1 MNALLRRLCRARA
14 VPLAMRRQLGRMFVP
29 YSDRDFALEIDGT
42 IYRGRLDSYIEWL
55 VWVTGQFFEFTYLN
69 LVRSFQ
75 LGGTAVD
82 VGANVGNHSLALST
96 MFDEVI
102 AIEPYTPLYRR
113 LEEKVGGLSNVRIH
127 PCGFSSFSGEAC
139 FCPPHGRNLGTG
151 RVADQGT
158 HRITLIRGD
167 ELLMP
172 SPTGSIRFIK
182 IDVEGHEAEVLQGLA
197 GIMARDRPVV
207 MYESF
212 RMAAATRAE
221 ALGASFAL
229 FPPGYDFLGLRGQ
242 TTFPSQRQVAHP
254 VRITPANQARR
265 YAYVLALPS
274 ERRLLSPHS

>member
-1 MNALLRRLCRARA
+1 MNALLRRICRARQ

-29 YSDRDFALEIDGT
+29 YSDREFVLEIDGT
-42 IYRGRLDSYIEWL
+42 IYRGRLDCYIEWL

-102 AIEPYTPLYRR
+102 AIEPYAPLYRR
-113 LEEKVGGLSNVRIH
+113 LAEKVGGLANVRIH
-127 PCGFSSFSGEAC
+127 PFGFGSRSGEAC
-139 FCPPHGRNLGTG
+139 FCPPQGRNLGTG
-151 RVADQGT
+151 RVVAQGT
-158 HRITLIRGD
+158 HRISVIRGD
-167 ELLMP
+167 ELLMQ

-197 GIMARDRPVV
+197 GILARDRPVV

-212 RMAAATRAE
+212 RMAGATRAE

-229 FPPGYDFLGLRGQ
+229 FPPDYDFRGLRGQ
-242 TTFPSQRQVAHP
+242 TTFPLQRQIARPVA
-254 VRITPANQARR
+254 ITPANQGRR
-265 YAYVLALPS
+265 YACVLALPS
-274 ERRLLSPHS
+274 ERRLLPPRI